1 MSRNLSL
8 PRKKPGSTKPSPY
21 KQRLQTN
28 LPKSDISYA
37 SKSSTQLE
45 TRVKKTGTSFTAT
58 NTNMTVPRSPKAD
71 SNLYDLIDNDSSTT
85 GTRPEVLSIDS
96 DFDSGNGLT
105 ESPDQEAYPFSNSKL
120 THKINYDS
128 ENDLKTPE
136 CNPSWLGKKGNL
148 PNISVNHPYYTP
160 PTHLTTAMSRVNLG
174 KKDLSAELEG
184 KKDSPPLIAP
194 DPVTGGHN
202 RLVKGVYGRSTVN
215 GHSKAVIPSV
225 TETDRESHSS
235 RSSSASD
242 SHRNGKTS
250 DVDRVGQEE
259 MDMKF
264 ADITH
269 MQLKRSL
276 DQIHGVNSARSV
288 NSGLSNQ
295 IYVGVPN
302 VADACYSHDMNGNTH
317 FSKPWRHNSAGNYY
331 QQGAPAYDNGNVATQ
346 PNKFDAI
353 LQVKDAMLQ
362 EKESV
367 ILKLRLQ
374 VASLQHQIQEGDA
387 ALRQVMSTHY
397 GGISKSSSSSSNDRS
412 LDLETQRKI
421 HDLEQM
427 LGKVENNLEE
437 TKAQAAREKSH
448 SEEKVKKLEN
458 LLKSREHTLTEGSKK
473 YKVCTERLEK
483 YKKRVES
490 LERYLGGLPTVEES
504 NKLKTEADILGVERE
519 NMIVEINKIKDKLET
534 KTKALKEKQNELD
547 KEMEKSSHLE
557 REVQKLKEDVLK
569 LEKSKVELGSSERD
583 RLEDLEFEIVRLKKE
598 KEDAAR
604 MLSASDRRAKQQ
616 QERLQAEVE
625 NLTQQLSE
633 GEERIE
639 TLRKDMLMKQQTANK
654 VHTAMMNLSSQ
665 NQQLMEQKL
674 TLQDKVKVLEKAQ
687 GNFKDEAVAC
697 ARLHRETFA
706 AVQDIKAVSQVL
718 IQTAEGND
726 PNLSALLGVTTEPN
740 EDSVNKLT
748 DAKTSVEQTNRKI
761 IEVRKLR
768 QDIDELRTIISNR
781 YAESIGDNCT
791 TH

>member
-1 MSRNLSL
+1 
-8 PRKKPGSTKPSPY
+8 
-21 KQRLQTN
+21 
-28 LPKSDISYA
+28 
-37 SKSSTQLE
+37 
-45 TRVKKTGTSFTAT
+45 
-58 NTNMTVPRSPKAD
+58 
-71 SNLYDLIDNDSSTT
+71 
-85 GTRPEVLSIDS
+85 
-96 DFDSGNGLT
+96 
-105 ESPDQEAYPFSNSKL
+105 
-120 THKINYDS
+120 
-128 ENDLKTPE
+128 
-136 CNPSWLGKKGNL
+136 
-148 PNISVNHPYYTP
+148 
-160 PTHLTTAMSRVNLG
+160 
-174 KKDLSAELEG
+174 
-184 KKDSPPLIAP
+184 
-194 DPVTGGHN
+194 
-202 RLVKGVYGRSTVN
+202 
-215 GHSKAVIPSV
+215 
-225 TETDRESHSS
+225 
-235 RSSSASD
+235 
-242 SHRNGKTS
+242 
-250 DVDRVGQEE
+250 